1 MCLPWGLLASCFRPS
16 HWGWGWGGHP
26 NHSHGFDY
34 QQYVNSVL
42 NFETFQSL
50 LYISLEYDLP
60 IHRCVKL
67 HISLPNNITLVGP
80 SLLLLRDYH
89 NGFLTALLATCFQH
103 DPLSTASQIPVRMIL
118 VNFRFDLAIHLSTV
132 CQWLPTALRIKPK
145 HPSTAYSKAL
155 LKLATASLVSPL
167 LHNSFF
173 FFFYH
178 ISVVLFPYMLL
189 QNNMLLCFFCLKT
202 FSLEYVSVCL
212 SLIMPHLTLT
222 HPSSLTSN
230 IIFTG
235 LPSLISHYNF
245 QWYS

>member
-1 MCLPWGLLASCFRPS
+1 M
-16 HWGWGWGGHP
+16 GHP

-67 HISLPNNITLVGP
+67 HISLPNSFTLVGP
-80 SLLLLRDYH
+80 SLLLVRDYH

-173 FFFYH
+173 FFLPHFSCIVPLY
-178 ISVVLFPYMLL
+178 VVTKQYALVLFLS
-189 QNNMLLCFFCLKT
+189 QNFLSGICL
-202 FSLEYVSVCL
+202 CL
-212 SLIMPHLTLT
+212 SLPHYAT
-222 HPSSLTSN
+222 PNSYSPFFFN
-230 IIFTG
+230 FK
-235 LPSLISHYNF
+235 YNF
-245 QWYS
+245 HRVAFPNIPL